1 MKTDVIRIN
10 TQGTGIE
17 AALNQ
22 AEAVS
27 AYKGLAHK
35 DGLHLRLLTE
45 EMMGMVRAITGEHDL
60 QFWIEDK
67 DDVYQLHLV
76 TRTAMDAEKRSGLL
90 SAATSGKNA
99 AAVGILGKIRD
110 VFERSM
116 DSLNEYPESLIYGFV
131 SEESTGNDMA
141 EMNARSAA
149 MEWSL
154 KRYRESLEQ
163 ELAQHKEEWDQFE
176 KSIIAK
182 LADEVII
189 YIKGNQVEL
198 VVFKK
203 L

>member
-1 MKTDVIRIN
+1 
-10 TQGTGIE
+10 
-17 AALNQ
+17 
-22 AEAVS
+22 
-27 AYKGLAHK
+27 
-35 DGLHLRLLTE
+35 
-45 EMMGMVRAITGEHDL
+45 
-60 QFWIEDK
+60 
-67 DDVYQLHLV
+67 
-76 TRTAMDAEKRSGLL
+76 MDAEKRSGLL